1 MQWGSLENFLNMGGY
16 AKFVWGSFVVTAV
29 LLAGEVV
36 LLRRRHRAALAD
48 ARRHARL
55 GRDA

>member
-36 LLRRRHRAALAD
+36 LLRRRHRTALAD
-48 ARRHARL
+48 ARRLARL